1 MARGNFLGEF
11 EHLVMLAIVRAGGE
25 VGGAGIHHELE
36 RNAKRG
42 ASLPAIYVTLA
53 RLVRK
58 GYLRGR
64 EAPVSAARGGRP
76 RRLFTVTRTGAAA
89 MRRTRQTLER
99 MWDDDPTFA
108 KEGR

>member
-25 VGGAGIHHELE
+25 AGGAGILLELE
-36 RNAKRG
+36 RHARRG

-58 GYLRGR
+58 GYLRSR
-64 EAPVSAARGGRP
+64 ELSSSPDRGGRP
-76 RRLFTVTRTGAAA
+76 RRLFIVTRSGTAV
-89 MRRTRQTLER
+89 MRQTRETLER
-99 MWDDDPTFA
+99 MWNDGPTLA
-108 KEGR
+108 KVGR